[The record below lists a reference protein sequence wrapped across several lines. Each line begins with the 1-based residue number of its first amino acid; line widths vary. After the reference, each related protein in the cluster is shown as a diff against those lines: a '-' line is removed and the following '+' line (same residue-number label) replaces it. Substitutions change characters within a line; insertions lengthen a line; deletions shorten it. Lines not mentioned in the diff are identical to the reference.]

1 MKGKSLDNGY
11 TEDIFERF
19 HYTDIHGLLGILESS
34 TLRMCSYRT
43 MNDSMELKW
52 SIQKKLNAIQKK
64 VSEPLQYEFL
74 TEIENSLKS
83 VPLHA
88 YLICFSS
95 EKDLLSQWRAYGDD
109 GKGVAIGFDLEA
121 THFDHRPPRVEPYEA
136 DMLAGYFD
144 VLYDRESLQV
154 GINNYIEL
162 FNKYIDILKQKP
174 SEKKRF
180 ADQIAVFLLQDSVA
194 HKNPAFK
201 EENECR
207 IINLTYQNYNG
218 NFIGTTS
225 GIEFKASGKKLT
237 SYFEYKFPKNIV
249 TEIVLGPKSEID
261 EKELYLFLDKN
272 GYGDHVIITHSSAS
286 YR

>member
-1 MKGKSLDNGY
+1 MDYSY
-11 TEDIFERF
+11 AEDMFERF
-19 HYTDIHGLLGILESS
+19 HYTDIYGLLGILGSS

-52 SIQKKLNAIQKK
+52 SIRKKLNAIQKE
-64 VSEPLQYEFL
+64 VNDPILYDFL
-74 TEIENSLKS
+74 AEIENSLKS

-88 YLICFSS
+88 YMTCFSS

-109 GKGVAIGFDLEA
+109 GKGVAIGFNLEA
-121 THFDHRPPRVEPYEA
+121 THFDHRPPRIDPSET

-144 VLYDRESLQV
+144 VLYDSESLQV
-154 GINNYIEL
+154 GINAYIEL
-162 FNKYIDILKQKP
+162 FNEYIGILKQTP
-174 SEKKRF
+174 SMKKKF
-180 ADQIAVFLLQDSVA
+180 ADQIATYLLQDSVA

-201 EENECR
+201 EEKECR
-207 IINLTYQNYNG
+207 IINITYQNYNG
-218 NFIGTTS
+218 DFIGTTS

-249 TEIVLGPKSEID
+249 TEIVLGPKAEID
-261 EKELYLFLDKN
+261 EKELYLFLEKN
-272 GYGDHVIITHSSAS
+272 GYGDHIMITHSSAS